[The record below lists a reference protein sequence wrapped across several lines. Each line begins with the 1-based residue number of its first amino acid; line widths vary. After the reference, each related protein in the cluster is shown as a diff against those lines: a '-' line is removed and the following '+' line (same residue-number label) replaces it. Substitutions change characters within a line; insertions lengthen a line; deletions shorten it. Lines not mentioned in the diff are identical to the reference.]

1 MFVATNAADISRS
14 ILSVYVWGHRERV
27 PVVMED
33 GVLAPR
39 HVMLSDGRCSRIP
52 MSEDPDMAFD
62 ACLSAVAPSP
72 ATHSRWMELKAVETV
87 RQTGFAL
94 C

>member
-1 MFVATNAADISRS
+1 MTPCTIFQSCVPRRVRQVLDVPDVSADKAFSAALDESLVR
-14 ILSVYVWGHRERV
+14 
-27 PVVMED
+27 
-33 GVLAPR
+33 LAA
-39 HVMLSDGRCSRIP
+39 
-52 MSEDPDMAFD
+52 EDPDMAFD

-72 ATHSRWMELKAVETV
+72 ATHSRWMELKVVETV